1 VNRAAGKTPFETGEL
16 PPLDII
22 CFANDWNSDPLSKK
36 QIMTRLARRHRILWV
51 NSINNRQPRLARKD
65 LSRVFQKLREFRSGL
80 QQVEEQIWVLTPL
93 YLPFHRHA
101 AFRRLNRMLLGWQ
114 IRRASRRLGF
124 GKPISWSYVPTSADV
139 VGTLGEKFILYQCVD
154 EYAAFSDAAG
164 EVRAREQD
172 LLAKSDLVLVCSLP
186 LLESKRK
193 ANPRTHLVTH
203 GVDYEHFRRAT
214 NPTLEIAAELRALPR
229 PILGFH
235 GLIADWV
242 DLHLMADIAR
252 LRPEWS
258 IVLVGRTDAD
268 VSPLKGLPNVHMMGH
283 RPYARLPEYLRG
295 FDVALLPFVNNEL
308 TISANPLKLRE
319 YLAAGLPVVAAPLP
333 EIARLGD
340 LVALA
345 GTAEEYVDRISNLLL
360 AGDVGPSLQRSERVR
375 NESWDYKVLEMENLL
390 ATALANSSSGSKCRQ
405 ETAERRAVVEIG
417 GSKTG

>member
-1 VNRAAGKTPFETGEL
+1 MGDFRSGTGEL

-65 LSRVFQKLREFRSGL
+65 LGRVFQKLKEFRSGL
-80 QQVEEQIWVLTPL
+80 QQVSERIWVLTPL
-93 YLPFHRHA
+93 YLPFHGRTL
-101 AFRRLNRMLLGWQ
+101 FRRLNRALLGWQ
-114 IRRASRRLGF
+114 IRRAGRRLGF
-124 GKPISWSYVPTSADV
+124 GPPVSWTYVPTSADV

-154 EYAAFSDAAG
+154 EFGAFSDAAG

-172 LLAKSDLVLVCSLP
+172 LLAKSDMVLVCSTP

-193 ANPRTHLVTH
+193 ANPHTYLVTH
-203 GVDYEHFRRAT
+203 GVDFEHFQKAT
-214 NPTLEIAAELRALPR
+214 DPALATPSELRDLPR

-242 DLHLMADIAR
+242 DLELMAGIAR

-258 IVLVGRTDAD
+258 IVLVGRADTDLA
-268 VSPLKGLPNVHMMGH
+268 PLKGLANVHILGH

-295 FDVALLPFVNNEL
+295 FDVALLPFVQNEL

-333 EIARLGD
+333 EIARLGN
-340 LVALA
+340 LVGLA
-345 GTAEEYVDRISNLLL
+345 TTAEEYVRQISALFD
-360 AGDVGPSLQRSERVR
+360 AGDVGPSRERSERVR
-375 NESWDYKVLEMENLL
+375 NESWEDKVKEIENLL
-390 ATALANSSSGSKCRQ
+390 ATALGNSTSG
-405 ETAERRAVVEIG
+405 TERRGETPERGAVVEIG